1 MLSAAENLRWFLNL
15 WSTLELSPA
24 MNRMMDCV
32 VFLFLFLNLV
42 ARCSSFKPLHQINA
56 VTATPPENPA
66 SVANATRLLQKR
78 ATVTELSTCGYGKGD
93 PDRPRT
99 ANSGYNCRIDVQ
111 NGLWGFCP
119 TTVLTA
125 SDCGLAGSCFD
136 DHDCFTGCGLTD
148 RPDLTTFSWYVLVSV
163 WDCEYFVYWQSM
175 ELPGGLTVTDI

>member
-1 MLSAAENLRWFLNL
+1 
-15 WSTLELSPA
+15 

-148 RPDLTTFSWYVLVSV
+148 RPDLTTFS
-163 WDCEYFVYWQSM
+163 
-175 ELPGGLTVTDI
+175 